1 MAEFKN
7 AGKTKGAARKIGSVV
22 GRKPSLQ
29 YPYKKLVL
37 PSALAGQKNG
47 RLHPELLAK
56 IKCGG
61 QMWGGAARA
70 FNAMYDHAK
79 RDGIVLKNI
88 GDYRPY
94 ERILAMFHDRYAPTQ
109 TGRKPE
115 VTRKFDGRVWY
126 LKKGKAPSA
135 APDPSGKTGSNHGWG
150 LAIDLDVTNGKTLR
164 WLCTNAPT
172 YGFYLQGSDPK
183 SPEFESWHWQF
194 VLGDK
199 SPAILGG

>member
-7 AGKTKGAARKIGSVV
+7 PSKAKQAARKVAAKAT
-22 GRKPSLQ
+22 RKSALV
-29 YPYKKLVL
+29 YPYKRLVL

-47 RLHPELLAK
+47 RLHPELLAR

-61 QMWGGAARA
+61 QMWTGAARA

-79 RDGIVLKNI
+79 RDGIVLRNI

-94 ERILAMFHDRYAPTQ
+94 ERILALFHDRYSLKDQ
-109 TGRKPE
+109 GRKPQ
-115 VTRKFDGRVWY
+115 VTRRFDGKVWY
-126 LKKGKAPSA
+126 LKKGKAPAA
-135 APDPSGKTGSNHGWG
+135 APDPTGKTGSNHGWG
-150 LAIDLDVTNGKTLR
+150 LAIDLDVTNGKVLR

-183 SPEFESWHWQF
+183 SPEFEAWHWQF

-199 SPAILGG
+199 SPDVLSK